1 MAAPQTAAASLV
13 AQVLALLEQIDRA
26 PRRSSQRD

>member
-1 MAAPQTAAASLV
+1 MAAPLTASASLV

-26 PRRSSQRD
+26 PRRRE